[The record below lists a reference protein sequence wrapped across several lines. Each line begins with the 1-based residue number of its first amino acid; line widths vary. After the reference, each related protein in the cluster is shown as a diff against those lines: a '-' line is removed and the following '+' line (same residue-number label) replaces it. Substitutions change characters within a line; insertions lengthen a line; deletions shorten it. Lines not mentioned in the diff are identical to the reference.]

1 MGASLYDV
9 ICVAEG
15 NVLRNVRQIW
25 LAFSLQIERYLE
37 VKCKGL
43 FMCDINYS
51 PSHSFASGS
60 YCAKFQK

>member
-1 MGASLYDV
+1 MASV
-9 ICVAEG
+9 
-15 NVLRNVRQIW
+15 
-25 LAFSLQIERYLE
+25 FFFQIERYL
-37 VKCKGL
+37 KMMCKGL